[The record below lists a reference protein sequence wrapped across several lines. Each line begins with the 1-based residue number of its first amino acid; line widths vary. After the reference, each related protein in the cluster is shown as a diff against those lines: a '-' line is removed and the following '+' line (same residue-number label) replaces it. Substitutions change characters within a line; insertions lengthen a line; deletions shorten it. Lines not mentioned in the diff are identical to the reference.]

1 MSCNGCR
8 ALRKGC
14 GDSCVLRPSLQWI
27 VGHQAQAN
35 AILFA
40 AKFFGRS
47 DLIGFLS
54 AVPDDRKPALF
65 QSLLFEACGRAV
77 NPVSGAVGLLST
89 GNWHL
94 CKAAVDSV
102 LFGRSP
108 QPLPEFLFTVTATS
122 TPKTDENNNNNK
134 PSRGLERRRHGKK
147 SIWSSFA
154 SELSSSDG
162 RRNEDSGEG
171 SGVKVLNLFV

>member
-27 VGHQAQAN
+27 AGHQAQVHAT
-35 AILFA
+35 LFA

-54 AVPDDRKPALF
+54 AVPHDRKPALF
-65 QSLLFEACGRAV
+65 QSLLFEACGRTI
-77 NPVSGAVGLLST
+77 NPVSGAVGLLSA

-94 CKAAVDSV
+94 CQAAVDGV
-102 LFGRSP
+102 LSGRTP
-108 QPLPEFLFTVTATS
+108 QPLQESTTPTRTTLNNTS
-122 TPKTDENNNNNK
+122 SKTEGIERMRSANNA
-134 PSRGLERRRHGKK
+134 
-147 SIWSSFA
+147 SSFTG
-154 SELSSSDG
+154 SELLFSG
-162 RRNEDSGEG
+162 NFHNQDSGG
-171 SGVKVLNLFV
+171 RGGKILNLFI